1 MAKECEFCGYQ
12 EAKFEDEDKPDRG
25 LYRLTYSLDPQKERY
40 ILCANCSFALV
51 TLSLSPQQFLR
62 AKEKGG
68 DTNRFYL
75 HDDFYDPET
84 GQALQPSTGKANI
97 SGKARRGN
105 KNFEALRKK
114 GEVHKVTPDKNASPE
129 KLRQVASSLKLT
141 GPIDIRAI
149 PSE

>member
-1 MAKECEFCGYQ
+1 M
-12 EAKFEDEDKPDRG
+12 
-25 LYRLTYSLDPQKERY
+25 
-40 ILCANCSFALV
+40 
-51 TLSLSPQQFLR
+51 
-62 AKEKGG
+62 
-68 DTNRFYL
+68 TNRTTKTPAGKAYREAIAPAL
-75 HDDFYDPET
+75 KALAQAPET